1 MARLAQLDVRLKY
14 GPSSVAPAVR
24 AEELMNTD
32 TPTNTPPNTP
42 QTDQSN
48 TKKILVGVAWPYAN
62 GEKHIGQIAG
72 AYLPPD
78 IFARYQR
85 MVGNDVL
92 MVSGSDTH
100 GTPVTLKADAEGIT
114 SAQVADKY
122 HELFVDC
129 CVKLGLTF
137 DLYTHTDTQN
147 HWDVT
152 HHMFLRHLESGY
164 IYKDISKQWYDP
176 QARRFLADRYIEGTC
191 PFCGY
196 PDARGDQCDNC
207 GRIYD
212 ALELKNP
219 RSKISGATDLEI
231 HETEHFFLD
240 LGKMNEPLLAWISQG
255 KEHWRP
261 NVLNFTRG
269 QLELRELHGRA
280 ITRDID
286 WGITIPLDGYADK
299 RIYVWY
305 EAVIGYLSAVLEW
318 AKLIDQPDAWR
329 PWWDA
334 DTNPNA
340 VIYNFIA
347 KDNIPFHT
355 IIWPGMLIGYNV
367 GETHL
372 NLPYDVPANEYL
384 TLGGDKF
391 STSRGRVI
399 GFNTVLREFQP
410 EAWRYVLTA
419 MAPES
424 ADAEFTWQ
432 EFMDRVNN
440 ELVANWGNLVNRVL
454 GFAYKRFDGKIPTPG
469 ELDAVDQ
476 ALLDEIQA
484 GFTGVGALY
493 NAVKLKAALTETR
506 RLSQRVN
513 QYLNEKAPWQ
523 AIKNDPEGAA
533 TSLYVAMQA
542 IDWLKTLW
550 SPILPF
556 SSEAVHG
563 FLGYEDA
570 LFGRQYTERVADARG
585 SHLVLRYDHSGATA
599 RWQPGVLPP
608 GQAMT
613 EPAALFVKLDET
625 IMADRVQ
632 ATVA

>member
-1 MARLAQLDVRLKY
+1 MTSNAQ
-14 GPSSVAPAVR
+14 
-24 AEELMNTD
+24 
-32 TPTNTPPNTP
+32 
-42 QTDQSN
+42 
-48 TKKILVGVAWPYAN
+48 KILVGVAWPYAN

-100 GTPVTLKADAEGIT
+100 GTPVTLKADAEGAT
-114 SAQVADKY
+114 TAQVVDKY
-122 HELFVDC
+122 HELFVEG
-129 CVKLGLTF
+129 CVAMGLTF

-152 HHMFLRHLESGY
+152 QQMFLRHLEAGY
-164 IYKDISKQWYDP
+164 IYQAVQQQLYDP
-176 QARRFLADRYIEGTC
+176 QAKRFLADRYVEGTC

-196 PDARGDQCDNC
+196 TEARGDQCDNC

-219 RSKISGATDLEI
+219 RSKITGNTDLEVR
-231 HETEHFFLD
+231 ETEHFFLD
-240 LGKMNEPLLAWISQG
+240 MGKLNQPLLDWINTG

-261 NVLNFTRG
+261 NVINFTRG
-269 QLELRELHGRA
+269 QLELKELRGRP

-286 WGITIPLDGYADK
+286 WGVTIPLAGYDDK

-305 EAVIGYLSAVLEW
+305 DAVIGYLSAAVEW
-318 AKLIDQPDAWR
+318 ADLVGEADAWR
-329 PWWDA
+329 AWWDA
-334 DTNPNA
+334 GVNPDA
-340 VIYNFIA
+340 LIYNFIG

-355 IIWPGMLIGYNV
+355 IIWPGMLIGYNA
-367 GETHL
+367 GKGDQL

-384 TLGGDKF
+384 NLGGGKF

-419 MAPES
+419 MAPEN
-424 ADAEFTWQ
+424 ADVEFTWQ
-432 EFMDRVNN
+432 EFMERVNN

-454 GFAYKRFDGKIPTPG
+454 GFAYKRFEGRVPVPG
-469 ELDAVDQ
+469 ELDPLDQ
-476 ALLDEIQA
+476 ALLDEIRS
-484 GFTGVGALY
+484 GFTAVGELY
-493 NAVKLKAALTETR
+493 GAVKLKAALTEAR

-523 AIKNDPEGAA
+523 AIKQDPAGAA
-533 TSLYVAMQA
+533 TSVYVALQA
-542 IDWLKTLW
+542 IDWLKLIW
-550 SPILPF
+550 APILPQ
-556 SSEAVHG
+556 SGEALHQM
-563 FLGYEDA
+563 LGYDRP
-570 LFGRQYTERVADARG
+570 LFGRQYTERITDGRG
-585 SHLVLRYDHSGATA
+585 SHLVLRYDHTPATG
-599 RWQPGVLPP
+599 RWQAGSLLP
-608 GQAMT
+608 GQAMR
-613 EPAALFVKLDET
+613 EPVALFTKLDET
-625 IMADRVQ
+625 ILAEKVQ
-632 ATVA
+632 AVA

>member
-1 MARLAQLDVRLKY
+1 MTTKA
-14 GPSSVAPAVR
+14 
-24 AEELMNTD
+24 
-32 TPTNTPPNTP
+32 
-42 QTDQSN
+42 
-48 TKKILVGVAWPYAN
+48 KKILVGVAWPYAN

-100 GTPVTLKADAEGIT
+100 GTPVTLKADAEGVS
-114 SAQVADKY
+114 SAAVIEKY
-122 HELFVDC
+122 HELFLDG

-152 HHMFLRHLESGY
+152 QQMFLQHLEAGY
-164 IYKDISKQWYDP
+164 IYKDIQPQLYDP
-176 QARRFLADRYIEGTC
+176 LARRFLADRYVEGTC

-219 RSKISGATDLEI
+219 RSKITGNTELEVR
-231 HETEHFFLD
+231 ETEHFFLD
-240 LGKMNEPLLAWISQG
+240 MAKMNDPLLEWIKVG

-261 NVLNFTRG
+261 NVINFTRG
-269 QLELRELHGRA
+269 QLELKELRGRA

-286 WGITIPLDGYADK
+286 WGINIPLEGYADK

-305 EAVIGYLSAVLEW
+305 DAVIGYLSAAVEW
-318 AKLIDQPDAWR
+318 GKLNAETDPSADVDAWR
-329 PWWDA
+329 EWWDG
-334 DTNPNA
+334 DVNPNA
-340 VIYNFIA
+340 LIYNFIG

-355 IIWPGMLIGYNV
+355 IIWPGMLIGYNA
-367 GETHL
+367 GGANL

-384 TLGGDKF
+384 SLGGDKF

-399 GFNTVLREFQP
+399 GFNSVLREFQP

-424 ADAEFTWQ
+424 ADVDFTWQ

-454 GFAYKRFDGKIPTPG
+454 SFTYKRYEGVVPTPG
-469 ELDAVDQ
+469 ELDATDQ
-476 ALLDEIQA
+476 ALLDEIRA
-484 GFTGVGALY
+484 GFESVGQLY
-493 NAVKLKAALTETR
+493 NAVKLKAALTEVR

-523 AIKNDPEGAA
+523 AVKTDPEAAA
-533 TSLYVAMQA
+533 TSLYVALQA
-542 IDWLKTLW
+542 IDWLKLLW
-550 SPILPF
+550 SPILPV
-556 SSEAVHG
+556 SSEAIHRY
-563 FLGYEDA
+563 LGYTEP
-570 LFGRQYTERVADARG
+570 LFGRQYTERIDDARG
-585 SHLVLRYDHSGATA
+585 SHLVLRYDHSGATGH
-599 RWQPGVLPP
+599 WQPGLLTP

-613 EPAALFVKLDET
+613 EPSALFVKLDDAV
-625 IMADRVQ
+625 MAEKVQ
-632 ATVA
+632 AVTP